1 MSVVKNASIIA
12 SLLKK
17 TPKPIF
23 LLGAGASVTSGIPV
37 TNEIVSK
44 AAKWA
49 YANHF
54 AKDPSDPRITRSDW
68 YPWLKQNYT
77 WFKEDVPLSD
87 LYPDAVDSLLQ
98 PKTERKKFWVEL
110 LNPDIKPSVGYQRL
124 VELMH
129 VKLITTVL
137 TTNFD
142 ECIKKAKNENNKPH
156 HIDEVRTPSDYNI
169 ISSSP
174 LFPLLVFLHGDVNNY
189 SDRNVME
196 EISNMD
202 AALVDR
208 IIPLLK
214 DHPLVVVGYR
224 GWEPSI
230 MEHLLINNI
239 ERAEGYK
246 NGIYWCVRKGTDIDK
261 STDYVKNLAAKIK
274 TNFSFVEI
282 EGFDHLFDKV
292 IRSHFDSEI
301 KIEVEATANG
311 SGVQAE
317 KSFNLQIA
325 KEYDSSQI
333 DEVLLRTRIDKYCAN
348 LGISVP
354 SKIEETFEMART
366 LNLVRK
372 DKTGTSFITNAGL
385 LLFALKP
392 QQLFP
397 SAKTIIRF
405 EGSPQWLSKILGDVT
420 LTDNYFEKT
429 AEGNLWSQLDT
440 IDEALASVNRP
451 FRLKEGES
459 KDVLPYNPRALKE
472 VVVNALVHRDYEN
485 QEPNL
490 IVITP
495 SSIQLKNPGGL
506 VDEVKV
512 YFEDAQM
519 SEEVKKGKR
528 GIKGYRNSVIADLFY
543 GSGAMDKRGSG
554 LADVVALVNENSGHV
569 DFSPNLTNTEFSV
582 MIQSRPEAI
591 DETTSTAQSLNIIT
605 AKFSSNII
613 PVLQTPRRV
622 YFATASISSRN
633 ELFTTYPNVSFPPFE
648 LFENQLFTLT
658 NLENKTNTLRNAVQT
673 NSIGSFSMDEFLL
686 LKEGEK
692 RFIKLLNDSVKSH
705 FYSLG
710 LIVDPKKRRAYFPR
724 TEQGEREISYQARV
738 KRAKRTV
745 VRPRLAANKEKVR
758 YWEHKAFY
766 YAVKKFGNEWGL
778 FVEPT
783 YVFTLDGGK
792 VLLAPNKVGRLAT
805 KKASRDYN
813 LSVLNDTVFW
823 MWILAKGVRGNFTLD
838 TARGESYGDNIAL
851 STEYVNASLN
861 YVDYVEAD
869 ADEEIADDI
878 DEELD
883 DELTKL
889 ADLQREGKLIDD
901 EENDDDD
908 DDTGS
913 TENDS
918 DAKDGVE

>member
-1 MSVVKNASIIA
+1 M
-12 SLLKK
+12 
-17 TPKPIF
+17 
-23 LLGAGASVTSGIPV
+23 
-37 TNEIVSK
+37 
-44 AAKWA
+44 
-49 YANHF
+49 
-54 AKDPSDPRITRSDW
+54 
-68 YPWLKQNYT
+68 
-77 WFKEDVPLSD
+77 
-87 LYPDAVDSLLQ
+87 
-98 PKTERKKFWVEL
+98 
-110 LNPDIKPSVGYQRL
+110 
-124 VELMH
+124 
-129 VKLITTVL
+129 ITTIL

-142 ECIKKAKNENNKPH
+142 ECIKKARNESNKPH

-174 LFPLLVFLHGDVNNY
+174 LFPLLIFLHGDVNNY
-189 SDRNVME
+189 SDKNVKE
-196 EISNMD
+196 EITNMGTD
-202 AALVDR
+202 LVDR
-208 IIPLLK
+208 VVPLLK
-214 DHPLVVVGYR
+214 DHPLVVIGYR

-246 NGIYWCVRKGTDIDK
+246 NGIYWCVRKGTDVDK
-261 STDYVKNLAAKIK
+261 STDYVKTLAAKIK

-292 IRSHFDSEI
+292 IRAHFDNEI
-301 KIEVEATANG
+301 KIEVDATTN
-311 SGVQAE
+311 SNDIQAD
-317 KSFNLQIA
+317 KTFDLKIA
-325 KEYDSSQI
+325 KEYDSTDI

-354 SKIEETFEMART
+354 TKTDETLEMARS
-366 LNLVRK
+366 LNLIRK
-372 DKTGTSFITNAGL
+372 DKAGKSYITNAGL
-385 LLFALKP
+385 LLFSKP
-392 QQLFP
+392 QQLIP

-405 EGSPQWLSKILGDVT
+405 EGSEQWLRKILGDVK

-429 AEGNLWSQLDT
+429 AEGNLWSQLDI

-472 VVVNALVHRDYEN
+472 VVVNSLVHRDYEN
-485 QEPNL
+485 AESNL
-490 IVITP
+490 VVITP
-495 SSIQLKNPGGL
+495 SSIHLKNPGGL
-506 VDEVKV
+506 VEEVKV

-528 GIKGYRNSVIADLFY
+528 GIKGYRNPVIADLFY

-554 LADVVALVNENSGHV
+554 LSDVVTLVIENSGHV
-569 DFSPNLTNTEFSV
+569 DFSPNVTNTEFSV
-582 MIQSRPEAI
+582 IVQSRPEGV
-591 DETTSTAQSLNIIT
+591 DETTSTAQPLNVIT

-613 PVLQTPRRV
+613 PVLQTPNRV
-622 YFATASISSRN
+622 YFAEASISSRN
-633 ELFTTYPNVSFPPFE
+633 ELFTTYPNVVFPPFE
-648 LFENQLFTLT
+648 LFEKQLFTLT
-658 NLENKTNTLRNAVQT
+658 NLQNKNNTLRNAVET
-673 NSIGSFSMDEFLL
+673 SSIDSIAIDEFLL

-692 RFIKLLNDSVKSH
+692 RFIKLLNDSVKNH

-710 LIVDPKKRRAYFPR
+710 LIVDPKKKRAYFPR

-766 YAVKKFGNEWGL
+766 YAVKKFGNDWGL
-778 FVEPT
+778 FIEPT

-823 MWILAKGVRGNFTLD
+823 MWVLARGVRGNFALE
-838 TARGESYGDNIAL
+838 TARGENYGDNISL
-851 STEYVNASLN
+851 STEYVSASLN
-861 YVDYVEAD
+861 YVDYID
-869 ADEEIADDI
+869 AESDEEIVEEI
-878 DEELD
+878 DEALE

-889 ADLQREGKLIDD
+889 AELQREGKLSEEEDD
-901 EENDDDD
+901 DDENDDAE
-908 DDTGS
+908 DDT
-913 TENDS
+913 TKEP
-918 DAKDGVE
+918 E